1 MNHTWVPTGTSDL
14 VKCTHCGK
22 HWARD
27 IAGPSFPCI
36 PQQTRYTH
44 TLVPSKHPGID
55 ICMHCACITS
65 SGQYLNLPCVPI
77 HQQTTMANGNQANS
91 YEQLSLSSIYSDK
104 SLNSFMVPPKKC
116 DCGGAKAQTTHSS
129 WCSTNGDLK

>member
-1 MNHTWVPTGTSDL
+1 MNHVWITDSLSCMDI
-14 VKCTHCGK
+14 CTHCGEYGSGG
-22 HWARD
+22 
-27 IAGPSFPCI
+27 IAFSGSTCK

-91 YEQLSLSSIYSDK
+91 YEQLTLSSIYSDK